1 MPPLAD
7 AALQAKGAGGSGT
20 AITTRKFDFG
30 FFFRRHRELSW
41 EPRIRGE
48 VSLRS
53 GVQTAAAAAGGWRG
67 GDRETRQS
75 GRPGPQSLSAL
86 LILFIRSFY
95 PLSLYQVVEVKVQ
108 LQVVEVK
115 VQLQD
120 VEVKVQLQVVE
131 VKVQLQDVEVK
142 VQLQDVEVKVKV
154 HLQDV
159 EVKVQLQDVKV
170 KVQLK
175 VVEVKV

>member
-1 MPPLAD
+1 MVPPLAD

-120 VEVKVQLQVVE
+120 VEVKVQLQ
-131 VKVQLQDVEVK
+131 
-142 VQLQDVEVKVKV
+142 DVEVKVKV